1 MPNEHKR
8 NSSRGTAYLP
18 IEDHGIIG
26 DLHTVALVGNN
37 GTIDWCCIPSFD
49 APSIFGSLL
58 DAEKGGFFSI
68 APQDK
73 PEVRHL
79 QYYLPETNILIT
91 RFLTGEGVGEV
102 TDFMPIEPARETTKR
117 HRIIRAVR
125 VVRGSMT
132 FELIC
137 RPAFNYA
144 RDPHTVA
151 LSERGAA
158 FQSASLSLG
167 LFSSTPLEEDGH
179 GGVSATFSLQEGQ
192 WAYVLLESTG
202 DQEREPPHLSPE
214 TYQKIL
220 LDTKHYWRTWL
231 SQCRYQGRWRE
242 MVQRSALALKLL
254 TYAPTGAIV
263 AAPTT
268 SLPESMGG
276 ERNWDYRYTW
286 LRDSSLTIHSLLTLG
301 FHEEAEAFADWLKA
315 RAAELKEDGSI
326 QTMYTIHGGHDMTEL
341 TLDHLD
347 GYRHSRPVRIGNGA
361 YTQLQLDI
369 TGEFLDGVYEYM
381 RKRGVYYA
389 GWHYILRLLKWLENN
404 WQGGDEGIWE
414 VRGGRRAFV
423 HSRVMCW
430 VAFDRAIRMAQ
441 EQGLPAPLEEWRAT
455 RDIIYQEIME
465 QGWSEEKQSF
475 VQYYGSDAVD
485 ASALL
490 ISLTRF
496 TAETDP
502 RIVYTI
508 ERIQRELMHEP
519 HVYRYRVDAAADD
532 GLTGVEGT
540 FSICSF
546 WLVEALTRAGRLE
559 EARQNLE
566 QMLAYANHLGLYSE
580 EVGPL
585 GEALGNFPQ
594 AFTHLALISACHAL
608 DQALG
613 ETSSEFKP
621 G

>member
-1 MPNEHKR
+1 MLNAHKR
-8 NSSRGTAYLP
+8 DRSRGTAYLP

-37 GTIDWCCIPSFD
+37 GCIDWCCIPSFD
-49 APSIFGSLL
+49 APSVFGALL
-58 DAEKGGFFSI
+58 DAEKGGIFSI
-68 APQDK
+68 TPHDS
-73 PEVRHL
+73 PEVRNL

-91 RFLTGEGVGEV
+91 RFLTLDGVGEV
-102 TDFMPIEPARETTKR
+102 TDFMPIEHAKEHTKR

-125 VVRGSMT
+125 VVRGQLA

-144 RDPHTVA
+144 RDPHTVQ
-151 LSERGAA
+151 LSERGAI
-158 FQSASLSLG
+158 FQSKELSLG
-167 LFSSTPLEEDGH
+167 LFSSIPLEEDGR
-179 GGVSATFSLQEGQ
+179 GGVVGTFTLQQDQ
-192 WAYVLLESTG
+192 WTYFLLESTG
-202 DQEREPPHLSPE
+202 DQESEPPHLSSE
-214 TYQKIL
+214 EYQKIV

-231 SQCRYQGRWRE
+231 SQCSYQGRWRE
-242 MVQRSALALKLL
+242 MVQRSALVLKLL

-286 LRDSSLTIHSLLTLG
+286 LRDSALTIHSLLTLG
-301 FHEEAEAFADWLKA
+301 FHEEAEAFAGWLRA
-315 RAAELKEDGSI
+315 RAAELGEEGSL
-326 QTMYTIHGGHDMTEL
+326 QTMYTIHGGHDMTEI
-341 TLDHLD
+341 TLDHLE

-361 YTQLQLDI
+361 YQQLQLDI

-381 RKRGVYYA
+381 RKRGVYYG
-389 GWHYILRLLKWLENN
+389 GWQYILRVLNWLEKN
-404 WQGGDEGIWE
+404 WQTMDEGIWE

-430 VAFDRAIRMAQ
+430 VAFDRAIRIAQ
-441 EQGLPAPLEEWRAT
+441 EQGLPAPLDEWIVT
-455 RDIIYQEIME
+455 RDTMYREIME
-465 QGWSEEKQSF
+465 KGWSEEKQSF
-475 VQYYGSDAVD
+475 VQYYGGDAVD

-502 RIVYTI
+502 RIVRTI

-519 HVYRYRVDAAADD
+519 HVYRYRVDTAADD
-532 GLTGVEGT
+532 GLAGVEGT

-546 WLVEALTRAGRLE
+546 WLVEALARAGRLE

-566 QMLAYANHLGLYSE
+566 QMLTYANHLGLYSE

-594 AFTHLALISACHAL
+594 AFTHLALISACYAL

-613 ETSSEFKP
+613 IHSSN
-621 G
+621 

>member
-8 NSSRGTAYLP
+8 NISRGTAYLP

-26 DLHTVALVGNN
+26 DLHTVALVGTN

-49 APSIFGSLL
+49 APSIFGALL

-68 APQDK
+68 APQDT
-73 PEVRHL
+73 PEL
-79 QYYLPETNILIT
+79 ALKQYYLPETNILIT
-91 RFLTGEGVGEV
+91 RFLTRDGVGEI

-132 FELIC
+132 FELLC
-137 RPAFNYA
+137 SPSFNYA

-151 LSERGAA
+151 LSERGAVI
-158 FQSASLSLG
+158 QSASLSLG
-167 LFSSTPLEEDGH
+167 LFSSIPLQEDGH
-179 GGVSATFSLQEGQ
+179 GGVVGSFTLQQDQ
-192 WAYVLLESTG
+192 WAYFLLESTG

-214 TYQKIL
+214 AYQQIL

-231 SQCRYQGRWRE
+231 AQCRYQGRWRE
-242 MVQRSALALKLL
+242 MVKRSALALKLL
-254 TYAPTGAIV
+254 TYSPTGAIV

-286 LRDSSLTIHSLLTLG
+286 LRDSALTIHSLLTLG
-301 FHEEAEAFADWLKA
+301 VHEEAEAFVSWLRA
-315 RAAELKEDGSI
+315 RAGELTENGSL
-326 QTMYTIHGGHDMTEL
+326 QTMYTIHGGHDMTEI
-341 TLDHLD
+341 TLDHLE

-369 TGEFLDGVYEYM
+369 TGEFLDGIYVYM
-381 RKRGVYYA
+381 RKRGIYYGGWVYV
-389 GWHYILRLLKWLENN
+389 LRLLNWLEQN

-414 VRGGRRAFV
+414 VRGGKRAFV

-441 EQGLPAPLEEWRAT
+441 EQSLPAPLDAWRAT
-455 RDIIYQEIME
+455 RDTMYREIMDK
-465 QGWSEEKQSF
+465 GWSEEKQSF

-496 TAETDP
+496 TSETDP
-502 RIVYTI
+502 RIVHTI

-519 HVYRYRVDAAADD
+519 HVYRYRVDTAADD
-532 GLTGVEGT
+532 GLAGVEGT

-566 QMLAYANHLGLYSE
+566 QMLTYANHLGLYSE
-580 EVGPL
+580 EVGPV
-585 GEALGNFPQ
+585 GEAFGNFPQ
-594 AFTHLALISACHAL
+594 AFTHLALISACYAL

-613 ETSSEFKP
+613 EASHDRL
-621 G
+621 

>member
-1 MPNEHKR
+1 MPNKHKHDPFR
-8 NSSRGTAYLP
+8 TMTYLP

-26 DLHTVALVGNN
+26 DLHTVALVGKN

-49 APSIFGSLL
+49 APSVFGALL

-68 APQDK
+68 APQEA
-73 PEVRHL
+73 PEMAL
-79 QYYLPETNILIT
+79 KQYYLPETNILIT
-91 RFLTGEGVGEV
+91 RFFTLEGVGEI
-102 TDFMPIEPARETTKR
+102 TDFMPIEHSKTHTKR

-125 VVRGSMT
+125 VVRGSMA
-132 FELIC
+132 FELTC

-144 RDPHTVA
+144 RDEHSVH
-151 LSERGAA
+151 LSAHGAA
-158 FQSASLSLG
+158 FQSTDLSLG
-167 LFSSTPLEEDGH
+167 LFSSIPLADDGH
-179 GGVSATFSLQEGQ
+179 GGVVTTFTLQQ
-192 WAYVLLESTG
+192 DHWAYFLLESTG
-202 DQEREPPHLSPE
+202 DQESRPPHFSPAE
-214 TYQKIL
+214 YQQIL
-220 LDTKHYWRTWL
+220 LDTKNYWRTWL

-242 MVQRSALALKLL
+242 MVHRSALALKLL

-286 LRDSSLTIHSLLTLG
+286 LRDSSLTIHSLLLLG
-301 FHEEAEAFADWLKA
+301 FHQEAEAFGDWLRA
-315 RAAELKEDGSI
+315 RAAELTEDGSL
-326 QTMYTIHGGHDMTEL
+326 QTMYTIHGGHDMTEI

-361 YTQLQLDI
+361 YQQLQLDI
-369 TGEFLDGVYEYM
+369 TGEFLDGIYVYLS
-381 RKRGVYYA
+381 KRGIYYE
-389 GWHYILRLLKWLENN
+389 GWPYLLRLLHWLNKN

-414 VRGGRRAFV
+414 VRGGKRAFV

-430 VAFDRAIRMAQ
+430 VAFDRAMRMAQ
-441 EQGLPAPLEEWRAT
+441 EQGLPAPLDEWRAT
-455 RDIIYQEIME
+455 RDTIYNEIME
-465 QGWSEEKQSF
+465 KGWSEEQQSF

-490 ISLTRF
+490 ISLTGF
-496 TAETDP
+496 TAEADP
-502 RIVYTI
+502 RIVRTI
-508 ERIQRELMHEP
+508 ERIQRELMFEP
-519 HVYRYRVDAAADD
+519 HVYRYRENAADD
-532 GLTGVEGT
+532 GLKGVEGT

-546 WLVEALTRAGRLE
+546 WLVEALTRAGKLE

-566 QMLAYANHLGLYSE
+566 QMLTYANHLGLYSE

-585 GEALGNFPQ
+585 GEAFGNFPQ

-613 ETSSEFKP
+613 EASPTRQ
-621 G
+621 

>member
-1 MPNEHKR
+1 MVQ
-8 NSSRGTAYLP
+8 SLSQSGTYLP

-26 DLHTVALVGNN
+26 DLHTVALVGKN
-37 GTIDWCCIPSFD
+37 GTIDWCCLPAFD
-49 APSIFGSLL
+49 APSVFGSLL

-68 APQDK
+68 APQDT
-73 PEVRHL
+73 PELRL
-79 QYYLPETNILIT
+79 NQYYLPETNILIT
-91 RFLTGEGVGEV
+91 RFFTLEGVGEV
-102 TDFMPIEPARETTKR
+102 TDFMPIQPAREHTKH
-117 HRIIRAVR
+117 HRIVRAVR
-125 VVRGSMT
+125 VVRGQLT

-144 RDPHTVA
+144 RDTHTVQF
-151 LSERGAA
+151 SERGAV
-158 FQSASLSLG
+158 FGHPELSLG
-167 LFSSTPLEEDGH
+167 LFSSVPLEEDGH
-179 GGVSATFSLQEGQ
+179 GGMSSTFTLQQ
-192 WAYVLLESTG
+192 DHWAYFLLESTG
-202 DQEREPPHLSPE
+202 EHVSEPPHFSPAQ
-214 TYQKIL
+214 YQKIL

-286 LRDSSLTIHSLLTLG
+286 LRDSALTIHSLLLLG

-315 RAAELKEDGSI
+315 RAAELKEDGSL
-326 QTMYTIHGGHDMTEL
+326 QTMYTIHGGHDMTEI

-369 TGEFLDGVYEYM
+369 SGEFLDGVYVYM

-389 GWHYILRLLKWLENN
+389 GWQYILRLLNWLENN

-441 EQGLPAPLEEWRAT
+441 EQGLPAPLDAWGAT
-455 RDIIYQEIME
+455 RDTIYQEIME
-465 QGWSEEKQSF
+465 QGWSEDKQSF

-485 ASALL
+485 ASLLL
-490 ISLTRF
+490 ISLVGF

-502 RIVYTI
+502 RIVHTI

-519 HVYRYRVDAAADD
+519 HVFRYSENAADD
-532 GLTGVEGT
+532 GLKGVEGT

-546 WLVEALTRAGRLE
+546 WLVEALTRAGKLE
-559 EARQNLE
+559 EARQNLD
-566 QMLAYANHLGLYSE
+566 QMLTYANHLGLYSE
-580 EVGPL
+580 EIGPL
-585 GEALGNFPQ
+585 GEAYGNFPQ
-594 AFTHLALISACHAL
+594 AFTHLALIRVCHAL
-608 DQALG
+608 DQALDG
-613 ETSSEFKP
+613 VSSDRL
-621 G
+621 

>member
-1 MPNEHKR
+1 MEQ
-8 NSSRGTAYLP
+8 SLQQAGTYLP

-26 DLHTVALVGNN
+26 DLHTVALVGKN
-37 GTIDWCCIPSFD
+37 GTIDWCCMPSFD

-58 DAEKGGFFSI
+58 DADKGGFFSI
-68 APQDK
+68 APRAT
-73 PEVRHL
+73 PELVHK

-91 RFLTGEGVGEV
+91 RFFTLEGVGEI
-102 TDFMPIEPARETTKR
+102 TDFMPIQPAKEHTKH

-125 VVRGSMT
+125 VVRGQLT
-132 FELIC
+132 FQLVC

-144 RDPHTVA
+144 RDTHTVQ
-151 LSERGAA
+151 LTERGAV
-158 FQSASLSLG
+158 FQHTDLSLS
-167 LFSSTPLEEDGH
+167 FFASTPLEDDSH
-179 GGVSATFSLQEGQ
+179 GGVSSTFTLQQDQ
-192 WAYVLLESTG
+192 WVYFLLESTG
-202 DQEREPPHLSPE
+202 DQKAEPPDLSHAQ
-214 TYQKIL
+214 YQRL
-220 LDTKHYWRTWL
+220 LQDTKHYWRTWL
-231 SQCRYQGRWRE
+231 AQCRYQGRWRE
-242 MVQRSALALKLL
+242 MVYRSALALKLL
-254 TYAPTGAIV
+254 TYTPTGAIV

-301 FHEEAEAFADWLKA
+301 FHEEAEAFVNWLRA
-315 RAAELKEDGSI
+315 RAAELKEDGSL
-326 QTMYTIHGGHDMTEL
+326 QTMYTIHGGHDMTEI

-361 YTQLQLDI
+361 YQQLQLDI
-369 TGEFLDGVYEYM
+369 TGEFLDGVYEYI
-381 RKRGVYYA
+381 RKRGIYYG
-389 GWHYILRLLKWLENN
+389 GWFYVQRLLNWLEKN

-430 VAFDRAIRMAQ
+430 VAFDRAIRIAQ
-441 EQGLPAPLEEWRAT
+441 EQGLPAPLDEWRAT
-455 RDIIYQEIME
+455 RDTIYNEIME

-490 ISLTRF
+490 ISLTKF
-496 TAETDP
+496 TSETDP
-502 RIVYTI
+502 RIVRTI

-532 GLTGVEGT
+532 GLKGVEGT

-546 WLVEALTRAGRLE
+546 WLVEALTRAGKLE
-559 EARQNLE
+559 EARQNLD
-566 QMLAYANHLGLYSE
+566 QMLTYANHLGLYSE

-585 GEALGNFPQ
+585 GEAYGNFPQ

-613 ETSSEFKP
+613 EASHDQL
-621 G
+621 

>member
-1 MPNEHKR
+1 M
-8 NSSRGTAYLP
+8 TYLP

-26 DLHTVALVGNN
+26 DLHTVALVGKN

-49 APSIFGSLL
+49 APSVFGALL

-68 APQDK
+68 APQET
-73 PEVRHL
+73 PEMAL
-79 QYYLPETNILIT
+79 KQYYLPETNILIT
-91 RFLTGEGVGEV
+91 RFFTREGVGEI
-102 TDFMPIEPARETTKR
+102 TDFMPIEPATETTAR

-132 FELIC
+132 FELLC

-144 RDPHTVA
+144 RDEHSVH

-158 FQSASLSLG
+158 FRSTDLSLG
-167 LFSSTPLEEDGH
+167 LFSSIPLGEDGH
-179 GGVSATFSLQEGQ
+179 EGVVATFGLQQDQ
-192 WAYVLLESTG
+192 WAYFLLESTG
-202 DQEREPPHLSPE
+202 DQASEPPHLSLAE
-214 TYQKIL
+214 YQQIL
-220 LDTKHYWRTWL
+220 LDTKNYWRTWL
-231 SQCRYQGRWRE
+231 AQYRYQGRWRE

-286 LRDSSLTIHSLLTLG
+286 LRDSALTIHSLLLLG
-301 FHEEAEAFADWLKA
+301 FHHEAEAFGGWLRA
-315 RAAELKEDGSI
+315 RAAELTEDGSL
-326 QTMYTIHGGHDMTEL
+326 QTMYTIHGGHDMTEI
-341 TLDHLD
+341 TLDHLE

-361 YTQLQLDI
+361 YQQLQLDI
-369 TGEFLDGVYEYM
+369 TGEFLDGIYVYLS
-381 RKRGVYYA
+381 KRGIHYA
-389 GWHYILRLLKWLENN
+389 GWHYILRLINWLNKN
-404 WQGGDEGIWE
+404 WQTMDEGIWE

-441 EQGLPAPLEEWRAT
+441 EQGLPAPLDEWRAT
-455 RDIIYQEIME
+455 RDTLYQEIME
-465 QGWSEEKQSF
+465 QGWSEEQQSF

-485 ASALL
+485 ASSLL
-490 ISLTRF
+490 ISLTGF
-496 TAETDP
+496 TAEADP
-502 RIVYTI
+502 RIVHTI

-519 HVYRYRVDAAADD
+519 HVYRYRVDTAADD
-532 GLTGVEGT
+532 GLAGVEGT

-546 WLVEALTRAGRLE
+546 WLVEALTRAGKLE

-566 QMLAYANHLGLYSE
+566 QMLTYANHLGLYSE

-585 GEALGNFPQ
+585 GEAFGNFPQ

-613 ETSSEFKP
+613 GASP
-621 G
+621 GRL

>member
-1 MPNEHKR
+1 M
-8 NSSRGTAYLP
+8 
-18 IEDHGIIG
+18 
-26 DLHTVALVGNN
+26 
-37 GTIDWCCIPSFD
+37 
-49 APSIFGSLL
+49 L

-68 APQDK
+68 APQ
-73 PEVRHL
+73 ETSELRL
-79 QYYLPETNILIT
+79 NQYYLPKTNILIT
-91 RFLTGEGVGEV
+91 RFFALEGVGEV
-102 TDFMPIEPARETTKR
+102 TDFMPIQPAKEHTKR
-117 HRIIRAVR
+117 HRIVRAVR

-132 FELIC
+132 FTMIC

-144 RDPHTVA
+144 RDTHTVQ
-151 LSERGAA
+151 LSEKGAI
-158 FQSASLSLG
+158 FQHPELSLG

-179 GGVSATFSLQEGQ
+179 GGVSSTFTLQEDQ
-192 WAYVLLESTG
+192 WAYFLLESSG
-202 DQEREPPHLSPE
+202 DQDAEPPHLSH
-214 TYQKIL
+214 TQYQRIL
-220 LDTKHYWRTWL
+220 QDTKLYWRTWL

-301 FHEEAEAFADWLKA
+301 FHEEAEAFVNWLRA
-315 RAAELKEDGSI
+315 RAAELAEDGSL
-326 QTMYTIHGGHDMTEL
+326 QTMYTIHGGHDLAEF

-347 GYRHSRPVRIGNGA
+347 GYRQSRPVRIGNGA
-361 YTQLQLDI
+361 YQQLQLDI
-369 TGEFLDGVYEYM
+369 SGEFIDGVFTYI
-381 RKRGVYYA
+381 RKRGVYYG
-389 GWHYILRLLKWLENN
+389 GWQYILRILKWLEHN

-430 VAFDRAIRMAQ
+430 VAFDRAIRIAQ

-455 RDIIYQEIME
+455 RDTIYNEVME
-465 QGWSEEKQSF
+465 QGWSEDKQSF
-475 VQYYGSDAVD
+475 VQYFGSNAVD
-485 ASALL
+485 ASLLL
-490 ISLTRF
+490 ISLAGF

-502 RIVYTI
+502 RIVHTI
-508 ERIQRELMHEP
+508 ERIQRELMQEP

-532 GLTGVEGT
+532 GLKGVEGT

-546 WLVEALTRAGRLE
+546 WLVEALTRAGKLE
-559 EARQNLE
+559 EARQNLD
-566 QMLAYANHLGLYSE
+566 QMLTYANHLGLYSE

-585 GEALGNFPQ
+585 GEAYGNFPQ

-613 ETSSEFKP
+613 EAS
-621 G
+621 

>member
-1 MPNEHKR
+1 MSNELKGDI
-8 NSSRGTAYLP
+8 SSEAAYLP

-26 DLHTVALVGNN
+26 DLHTVALVGKN
-37 GTIDWCCIPSFD
+37 GTIDWCCLPAFD
-49 APSIFGSLL
+49 APSIFGALL

-68 APQDK
+68 APRAT
-73 PEVRHL
+73 PEMRYN

-91 RFLTGEGVGEV
+91 RFFTNEGVGEV
-102 TDFMPIEPARETTKR
+102 TDFMPIQSAKEHTKH
-117 HRIIRAVR
+117 HRIVRAVR
-125 VVRGSMT
+125 VVQGQLT
-132 FELIC
+132 FELTC

-144 RDPHTVA
+144 RDPHTLE
-151 LSERGAA
+151 LSERGAI
-158 FQSASLSLG
+158 FRHPELNLG
-167 LFSSTPLEEDGH
+167 LFASTPLEEDGH
-179 GGVSATFSLQEGQ
+179 AGVSSTFTLKADH
-192 WAYVLLESTG
+192 WAYVLLESSG
-202 DQEREPPHLSPE
+202 EQMSELPHLSHAS
-214 TYQKIL
+214 YQKL
-220 LDTKHYWRTWL
+220 LQDTKDYWRTWL
-231 SQCRYQGRWRE
+231 AQCRYQGRWRE

-263 AAPTT
+263 AASTT

-301 FHEEAEAFADWLKA
+301 FHEEAEAFVNWLRA
-315 RAAELKEDGSI
+315 RAAELKEDGSL

-361 YTQLQLDI
+361 YQQLQLDI
-369 TGEFLDGVYEYM
+369 TGEFLDGIYVYM
-381 RKRGVYYA
+381 RKRGVYYG
-389 GWHYILRLLKWLENN
+389 GWHYIVRLINWLEQN

-430 VAFDRAIRMAQ
+430 VAFDRAIRIAQ
-441 EQGLPAPLEEWRAT
+441 EQSLPAPLEEWRAT
-455 RDIIYQEIME
+455 RDTIYSEIME
-465 QGWSEEKQSF
+465 HGWSEEKQSF

-485 ASALL
+485 ASLLL
-490 ISLTRF
+490 ISLAGF

-502 RIVYTI
+502 RIVHTI

-519 HVYRYRVDAAADD
+519 HVFRYRQNAADD
-532 GLTGVEGT
+532 GLKGVEGT

-546 WLVEALTRAGRLE
+546 WLVEALTRAGKLE
-559 EARQNLE
+559 EARQNLD
-566 QMLAYANHLGLYSE
+566 QMLTYANHLGLYSE

-585 GEALGNFPQ
+585 GEAYGNFPQ

-613 ETSSEFKP
+613 GASSDQE
-621 G
+621 

>member
-1 MPNEHKR
+1 MVQALQQA
-8 NSSRGTAYLP
+8 GTYLP

-26 DLHTVALVGNN
+26 DLHTVALVGKN
-37 GTIDWCCIPSFD
+37 GTIDWCCMPSFD

-58 DAEKGGFFSI
+58 DADKGGFFSI
-68 APQDK
+68 APHAT
-73 PEVRHL
+73 PELVHK

-91 RFLTGEGVGEV
+91 RFFTLEGVGEV
-102 TDFMPIEPARETTKR
+102 TDFMPIQPAKEHTKH

-125 VVRGSMT
+125 VVRGQLT
-132 FELIC
+132 FQLVC

-144 RDPHTVA
+144 RDTHTVQ
-151 LSERGAA
+151 LTERGAV
-158 FQSASLSLG
+158 FQHTDLSLS
-167 LFSSTPLEEDGH
+167 FFASTPLEDDSH
-179 GGVSATFSLQEGQ
+179 GGVSSTFTLQQDQ
-192 WAYVLLESTG
+192 WVYFLLESTG
-202 DQEREPPHLSPE
+202 DQKAEPPDLSHAQ
-214 TYQKIL
+214 YQRL
-220 LDTKHYWRTWL
+220 LQDTKHYWRTWL
-231 SQCRYQGRWRE
+231 AQCRYQGRWRE
-242 MVQRSALALKLL
+242 MVYRSALALKLL
-254 TYAPTGAIV
+254 TYTPTGAIV

-301 FHEEAEAFADWLKA
+301 FHEEAEAFVNWLRA
-315 RAAELKEDGSI
+315 RAAELKEDGSL
-326 QTMYTIHGGHDMTEL
+326 QTMYTIHGGHDMTEI

-361 YTQLQLDI
+361 YQQLQLDI
-369 TGEFLDGVYEYM
+369 TGEFLDGVYEYI
-381 RKRGVYYA
+381 RKRGIYYG
-389 GWHYILRLLKWLENN
+389 GWFYVQRLLNWLEKN

-430 VAFDRAIRMAQ
+430 VAFDRAIRIAQ
-441 EQGLPAPLEEWRAT
+441 EQGLPAPLDEWRAT
-455 RDIIYQEIME
+455 RDTIYNEIME

-490 ISLTRF
+490 ISLTKF
-496 TAETDP
+496 TSETDP
-502 RIVYTI
+502 RIVRTI

-532 GLTGVEGT
+532 GLKGVEGT

-546 WLVEALTRAGRLE
+546 WLVEALTRAGKLE
-559 EARQNLE
+559 EARQNLD
-566 QMLAYANHLGLYSE
+566 QMLTYANHLGLYSE

-585 GEALGNFPQ
+585 GEAYGNFPQ

-613 ETSSEFKP
+613 EASHDQL
-621 G
+621 